1 MKQNVANAIE
11 ELKRAFPSSDI
22 CSQEDGE
29 GGAYVIIENVEI
41 GCRYLP
47 SSTWLGGHITA
58 LYPYADIYPLFMAD
72 NVRRVDGVAFEPP
85 VTPGAQFF
93 ERPAL
98 QISRR
103 NNNTQHYVQTAVA
116 KFLKVLHFLGELS

>member
-11 ELKRAFPSSDI
+11 ELKRAFPSSDV

-29 GGAYVIIENVEI
+29 GGAYVIVEDVEI
-41 GCRYLP
+41 GCRYRP

-58 LYPYADIYPLFMAD
+58 LYPYSDIYPLFMAD
-72 NVRRVDGVAFEPP
+72 NVRRVDGVAFQVPI
-85 VTPGAQFF
+85 TPGAQFL

-98 QISRR
+98 QVSRR
-103 NNNTQHYVQTAVA
+103 NNHTQHFPQTAVA
-116 KFLKVLHFLGELS
+116 KFIKVLHFLDELR

>member
-1 MKQNVANAIE
+1 MKQDVANAVE
-11 ELKRAFPSSDI
+11 ELKRAFPSSDV
-22 CSQEDGE
+22 CSREDGD
-29 GGAYVIIENVEI
+29 GGVYFIVEDVAI
-41 GCRYLP
+41 GDQYEP

-72 NVRRVDGVAFEPP
+72 NVRRIDGVAFEPP
-85 VTPGAQFF
+85 VTPGAQFL

-103 NNNTQHYVQTAVA
+103 NNHTQSYPQTAVA
-116 KFLKVLHFLGELS
+116 KFMKVLHYLGEL

>member
-1 MKQNVANAIE
+1 MKQGVANAVE
-11 ELKRAFPSSDI
+11 ELKRAFPSSDVR
-22 CSQEDGE
+22 SREDGK
-29 GGAYVIIENVEI
+29 GGAYVIVEDVAI
-41 GCRYLP
+41 GGQYEP

-72 NVRRVDGVAFEPP
+72 NVRRLDGVAFEAP
-85 VTPGAQFF
+85 VTAGAQFL

-103 NNNTQHYVQTAVA
+103 NNHTQSYPQTAVA
-116 KFLKVLHFLGELS
+116 KFIKVLHYLGEL

>member
-1 MKQNVANAIE
+1 MKQDVANAIE
-11 ELKRAFPSSDI
+11 ELKQAFPSSDVCI
-22 CSQEDGE
+22 REDGD
-29 GGAYVIIENVEI
+29 GGAYVIVEDVAI
-41 GCRYLP
+41 GCRYQP

-72 NVRRVDGVAFEPP
+72 NVRRVAGVAFEAP
-85 VTPGAQFF
+85 VTDNVQFL

-103 NNNTQHYVQTAVA
+103 NNHTQHYPQTAVA
-116 KFLKVLHFLGELS
+116 KFMKVLHFLKEF

>member
-1 MKQNVANAIE
+1 MKQDVANAVE

-22 CSQEDGE
+22 CSREDGD
-29 GGAYVIIENVEI
+29 GGVYFIVEDVAI
-41 GCRYLP
+41 GDQYEP

-72 NVRRVDGVAFEPP
+72 NVRRIDGVAFEPP
-85 VTPGAQFF
+85 VTPGAQFL

-103 NNNTQHYVQTAVA
+103 NNHTQSYPQTAVA
-116 KFLKVLHFLGELS
+116 KFMKVLHYLGEL

>member
-11 ELKRAFPSSDI
+11 ELKQAFPSSDV

-29 GGAYVIIENVEI
+29 GGAYVIVEDVEI
-41 GCRYLP
+41 GCRYRP

-58 LYPYADIYPLFMAD
+58 LYPYSDIYPLFMAD
-72 NVRRVDGVAFEPP
+72 NVQRADGVAFEPP
-85 VTPGAQFF
+85 VTLGARFF

-103 NNNTQHYVQTAVA
+103 NNNTQDYAQTAVA